1 MTVDDPVMAPELA
14 IRPRKVQQ
22 RILIVDDDHSQAE
35 VLAYR
40 FGKEGYKTVTA
51 DNGKRGMQIAHD
63 EHPDLILLDIRL
75 PDVDGL
81 TVCHELN
88 DAPDTC
94 DIPIIVLSAMER
106 PDIIRRTRSAG
117 SHFFLRKPYDPN
129 ALFMLAQAAMNDSQQ
144 LQ

>member
-1 MTVDDPVMAPELA
+1 MEPSYYRLEM
-14 IRPRKVQQ
+14 
-22 RILIVDDDHSQAE
+22 IL
-35 VLAYR
+35 
-40 FGKEGYKTVTA
+40 
-51 DNGKRGMQIAHD
+51 M
-63 EHPDLILLDIRL
+63 DIRL

-88 DAPDTC
+88 DAPETC

-129 ALFMLAQAAMNDSQQ
+129 ALLMLAEAAMNDQRF
-144 LQ
+144 L

>member
-14 IRPRKVQQ
+14 IRPRKVQH
-22 RILIVDDDHSQAE
+22 RILIVDDDHSQTE

-40 FGKEGYKTVTA
+40 FDKLGYKTVTA
-51 DNGKRGMQIAHD
+51 NNGTDGLQIARD

-75 PDVDGL
+75 PDIDGL
-81 TVCHELN
+81 SVCHELN
-88 DAPDTC
+88 DSADTC

-117 SHFFLRKPYDPN
+117 SHFFSP
-129 ALFMLAQAAMNDSQQ
+129 QAVRPQCVIDVGRSRD
-144 LQ
+144 

>member
-1 MTVDDPVMAPELA
+1 MTVDDPVMAPQLA
-14 IRPRKVQQ
+14 IRPRKVAQ
-22 RILIVDDDHSQAE
+22 RILIVDDDHAQCD

-40 FGKEGYKTVTA
+40 FGSVGYKTVTA
-51 DNGKRGMQIAHD
+51 HNGYDGMQIAR
-63 EHPDLILLDIRL
+63 EQHPDLILLDIRL

-81 TVCHELN
+81 TVCHQLN
-88 DAPDTC
+88 DAPETC

-129 ALFMLAQAAMNDSQQ
+129 ALLMLVEAAINDGQR
-144 LQ
+144 LN